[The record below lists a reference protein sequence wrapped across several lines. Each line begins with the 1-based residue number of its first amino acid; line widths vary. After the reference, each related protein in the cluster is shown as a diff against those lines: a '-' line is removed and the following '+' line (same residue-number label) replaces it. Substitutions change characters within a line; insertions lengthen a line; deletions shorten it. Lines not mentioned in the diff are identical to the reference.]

1 MLGLNALLRL
11 LAGLFVVLSVVLA
24 YVVTPWFLIFTFLV
38 GVNLLQSGLTGWCP
52 MMVLLRR
59 LGVEAD

>member
-11 LAGLFVVLSVVLA
+11 LAGLFIVLSVVLA
-24 YVVTPWFLIFTFLV
+24 YVVTPWFLLFTLLV